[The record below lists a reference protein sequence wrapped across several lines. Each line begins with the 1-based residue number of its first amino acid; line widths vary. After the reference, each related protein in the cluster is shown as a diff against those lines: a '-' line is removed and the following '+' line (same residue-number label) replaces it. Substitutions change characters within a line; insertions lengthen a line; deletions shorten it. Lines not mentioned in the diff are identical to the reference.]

1 MKISILTLFPEMF
14 SGPFDASII
23 KKARERNLVDIR
35 LINIRDFGIG
45 KHHLVDD
52 TPYGG
57 GVGMV
62 MRVDVLHK
70 AIQKAKDPQIPE
82 EKEKVILL
90 TPDGTLYTQR
100 VAESFAQF
108 KHLIL
113 VCGHY
118 EGIDER
124 IKAFV
129 DYEISIGDFIL
140 TGGEI
145 PAMAITDSVVRLIP
159 GVFKTGVTESESFS
173 LRGEGGKIL
182 LEYPLYTKPAEYLG
196 MKVPDILLGGDH
208 AKIKEWRYEQ
218 ALKKTRQKRP
228 DLLQK
233 GVNSAD

>member
-23 KKARERNLVDIR
+23 KKARERNLVEIR

-45 KHHLVDD
+45 KHRLVDD

-57 GVGMV
+57 GVGMI

-70 AIQKAKDPQIPE
+70 AIQAAKDPQIPE
-82 EKEKVILL
+82 GKEKVILL

-100 VAESFAQF
+100 IAESFAQF

-118 EGIDER
+118 EGVDER

-173 LRGEGGKIL
+173 LRDEGGKTL
-182 LEYPLYTKPAEYLG
+182 LEYPLYTKPPEYLG
-196 MKVPDILLGGDH
+196 MKVPNILLSGDH
-208 AKIKEWRYEQ
+208 AKIKQWRYEQ

-228 DLLQK
+228 DLI
-233 GVNSAD
+233 